1 MKILIGFI
9 TFLTSLMLILP
20 IFANGMDNEK
30 TEIEISKNY
39 HKNFVIDDDLME
51 IMESLGKNDKIEI
64 IVQFTDKITNSDRK
78 LIERL
83 GMETI
88 DELNMIPALLI
99 AGTHE
104 SIIEL
109 SKNMG
114 IFWIEENENLE
125 LALDLSTKVINATR
139 VWEKVIKDSDQTQ
152 RTFPENPQSYSGG
165 IDGTGVTIAV
175 VDTGVDAGHPDLD
188 YKEKT
193 LINLWSDGPSGW
205 VERENCDTS
214 YGHGTHC
221 AGIAAGNGDA
231 SAGARRGVAP
241 GANLI
246 GVGGD
251 WTPVAWNVVEGMEWV
266 YENSKPGNNPY
277 NIRVV
282 SNSWGGAG
290 DYEPES
296 VVTQV
301 SNKLMYENNV
311 VVVFAGMNSGDGNHD
326 GHEDTT
332 SSQSKIP
339 SVISVAAAERDASGI
354 AGFSSRGESGRNYTY
369 PDITA
374 PGVNIWATAPRGTWL
389 DTVQRQDGDF
399 YYMAISGTSMA
410 TPHVSGAVAL
420 LFQAAPSLTVSN
432 VIDDYSGNDT
442 TWWSNPEHRIH
453 ETELIFKLTSD
464 VIPSSNNGVPESN
477 ETGTMDRYNDF
488 AQGYGMINMDR
499 AVELAL
505 ILETLRTSDLDKDGK
520 PDWVDANVFD
530 AFKILNELGF
540 DDFISGKTDTLITW
554 YRGEWA
560 QLTDQEYPGLP
571 PINPPAFSTD
581 QDRNVFIP
589 TEAKNILISLKYE
602 PSNTNTL
609 TGGSLELS
617 IDMNDDGLN
626 DLLPQL
632 FDNDGEKIYEL
643 DISTNSDKGKLWIF
657 NVYGEGWRVADPE
670 YEWFEALIEYSVE
683 IEILLDLSLGSDIE
697 IKYEQWESSNAEI
710 HFGEPS
716 NNYDS
721 TTEIRLFKT
730 GYDIGNYWKSKSSTS
745 DDDENIL
752 FILGL
757 IAIIGVIGIVYFQ
770 KDRILKIMKRT

>member
-1 MKILIGFI
+1 MKLLVIMIA
-9 TFLTSLMLILP
+9 FLLSLMLILP
-20 IFANGMDNEK
+20 LFGNDMNLENSDIDESKVFYRKPNIDDNLLQKINGLDKNQRIEAIIQFFDPITILDEK
-30 TEIEISKNY
+30 FLESHDIEIK
-39 HKNFVIDDDLME
+39 
-51 IMESLGKNDKIEI
+51 G
-64 IVQFTDKITNSDRK
+64 
-78 LIERL
+78 
-83 GMETI
+83 
-88 DELNMIPALLI
+88 ELSVLPALLI
-99 AGTHE
+99 DATSD

-109 SKNMG
+109 SNTQN
-114 IFWIEENENLE
+114 IYWIEENKQLKW
-125 LALDLSTKVINATR
+125 ALDMSTQVINATR
-139 VWEKVIKDSDQTQ
+139 VWEKVVTDTDQTN
-152 RTFPENPQSYSGG
+152 RNFPDNPQSYAGG
-165 IDGTGVTIAV
+165 IDGTGVTVAV

-221 AGIAAGNGDA
+221 AGIATGNGDA

-251 WTPVAWNVVEGMEWV
+251 WTPVAWNVVEGMQWV

-296 VVTQV
+296 AVTQV

-339 SVISVAAAERDASGI
+339 SIISVAAAERDGSGI
-354 AGFSSRGESGRNYTY
+354 AVFSSRGEKGKNETY

-432 VIDDYSGNDT
+432 IIDDYSGNDT
-442 TWWSNPEHRIH
+442 TWWDNPDNRIH
-453 ETELIFKLTSD
+453 EVELILKLTSD
-464 VIPSSNNGVPESN
+464 VIISSNDNGVPESN
-477 ETGTMDRYNDF
+477 ETGLLDRANDF
-488 AQGYGMINMDR
+488 AQGYGMMNVER

-505 ILETLRTSDLDKDGK
+505 ILETLRTQNMNDDGK
-520 PDWVDANVFD
+520 PDWQDANVFD
-530 AFKILNELGF
+530 ALEILNTLGF
-540 DDFISGKTDTLITW
+540 DEFISGKTDTLVTW

-571 PINPPAFSTD
+571 PLNPPAFSTD

-589 TEAKNILISLKYE
+589 EESKNIKVTLTYE
-602 PSNTNTL
+602 PSDTNTL
-609 TGGSLELS
+609 TGGSLDLS

-626 DLLPQL
+626 DLPPQL

-643 DISTNSDKGKLWIF
+643 DLSSNSDKGKLWIF

-670 YEWFEALIEYSVE
+670 YEWFEALIEYTV
-683 IEILLDLSLGSDIE
+683 DIE
-697 IKYEQWESSNAEI
+697 IILDTSSDSLIEINYEQWGTSTAEI

-716 NNYDS
+716 EEYDTKS
-721 TTEIRLFKT
+721 EIHLYKT
-730 GYDIGNYWKSKSSTS
+730 GYNLCNYWKPETSTS
-745 DDDENIL
+745 DKKNNII
-752 FILGL
+752 FSILS
-757 IAIIGVIGIVYFQ
+757 IAVICIVGIIYI
-770 KDRILKIMKRT
+770 KKKRNY